1 MPATWGAAMLVPNI
15 RVVPPP
21 RLVDKMPT
29 DWMKHPRLTFSASSP
44 GAETTPP
51 APSVVK
57 YEAVSAAIG
66 ELSKRHLFDPASAVV
81 LATGNRDQ

>member
-1 MPATWGAAMLVPNI
+1 
-15 RVVPPP
+15 
-21 RLVDKMPT
+21 
-29 DWMKHPRLTFSASSP
+29 
-44 GAETTPP
+44 
-51 APSVVK
+51 VVK